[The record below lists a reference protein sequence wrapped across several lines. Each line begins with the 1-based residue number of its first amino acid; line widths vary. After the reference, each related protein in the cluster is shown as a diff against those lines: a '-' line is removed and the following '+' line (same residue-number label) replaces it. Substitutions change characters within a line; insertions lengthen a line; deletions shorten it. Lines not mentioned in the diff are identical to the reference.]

1 MPSIRNTL
9 TFGVFQSAVY
19 DTVKGFTWFVLGIGA
34 TLVAPPL
41 QELTGTSWLGAM
53 GWILLGWVVLSFGFV
68 LVYGRWVEPRRAD
81 AVAVDQPLAG
91 KVFVWRVDI
100 SDQDFTSDRP
110 YVDFAFALFNAS
122 LVPVE
127 VKAKEAGGYVKFS
140 NPLAR
145 RLEIL
150 ADEIVESR
158 RHGRIK
164 ARQWLSREDV
174 LRQVELLTSPAGIR
188 LEETLTFPGLPPGP
202 SFDFDFSEMRI
213 QVVAGDSE
221 CPLSFWAASASYYLS
236 TTALQKIKQRLKQES
251 DDI

>member
-1 MPSIRNTL
+1 MAGGSSHAEQTPLRWINLLPGRFL
-9 TFGVFQSAVY
+9 C
-19 DTVKGFTWFVLGIGA
+19 GA
-34 TLVAPPL
+34 W
-41 QELTGTSWLGAM
+41 TS
-53 GWILLGWVVLSFGFV
+53 
-68 LVYGRWVEPRRAD
+68 RT
-81 AVAVDQPLAG
+81 
-91 KVFVWRVDI
+91 KI
-100 SDQDFTSDRP
+100 SHPIDP

-164 ARQWLSREDV
+164 ARQWLSREDD

-236 TTALQKIKQRLKQES
+236 TTALQKIKQRLKHGHT
-251 DDI
+251 DRL